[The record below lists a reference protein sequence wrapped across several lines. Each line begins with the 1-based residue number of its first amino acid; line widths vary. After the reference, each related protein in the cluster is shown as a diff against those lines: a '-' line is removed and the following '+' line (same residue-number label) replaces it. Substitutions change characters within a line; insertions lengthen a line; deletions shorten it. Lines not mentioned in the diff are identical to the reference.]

1 MSANISSL
9 DENTGLINILVEIK
23 LERKKGG
30 GERGP
35 KQRSRNEIVDA
46 DTGMETRP
54 FNFSISQCVNRIK

>member
-9 DENTGLINILVEIK
+9 DANTGLINILVEIK
-23 LERKKGG
+23 LVGAKEGG
-30 GERGP
+30 GGAP
-35 KQRSRNEIVDA
+35 KRRSRNEIVDA

>member
-30 GERGP
+30 GGGP

-46 DTGMETRP
+46 DTGMENKAVQFQYFP
-54 FNFSISQCVNRIK
+54 VCKPY